1 MERVAPRNLN
11 YDDVLPLAI
20 SSRAQ
25 RRQFASTNGSEFSNT
40 TGATI
45 CKVDVNADSMLDA
58 GHSYLSMTLTNQTGT
73 AHTFLMCD
81 IGCPWIQRLV
91 ISSGGVVIEDI
102 NEYGRLYAAMLLN
115 QTSEDYARNVC
126 GAYGLVGVVG
136 TSAVQAGS
144 LTLHPLGDGA
154 GHAHAASVGGWSSGG
169 EIGYIPTA
177 CSLGAGI
184 TAAGVRPTDN
194 AGHHPTAD
202 GLLVYARDTGAIAKD
217 GSRTIV
223 LPLLSG
229 FLNMDKYIP
238 LIMMNAGF
246 TIEIHLA
253 AANKIGCSV
262 TQQNDAKHSDTLVD
276 SLWKLSNVKYNAQLI
291 DLDASFYGKLRGVMD
306 ASGGVLQLAGQ
317 TYRHYAGQLGS
328 GASEYSITLPARVKS
343 IKSIFGAFIDANQ
356 VNSKTS
362 YGTSVFQNGALTQF
376 RFEIG
381 SVRYPQTDVKMN
393 GFSKS
398 EVVAELHKAF
408 GRLGD
413 YAHSSCV
420 RPKHL
425 FNIQTAVSPISAGSS
440 GLAGFLIGYDFEA
453 FQRVALESGINTA
466 DRSLPVNFICSKTAT
481 TNATQCDFYVLS
493 DAIYYI
499 QSDGTV
505 SVSV

>member
-25 RRQFASTNGSEFSNT
+25 RRQFASTNGSEFSNA

-58 GHSYLSMTLTNQTGT
+58 GHSYLSMTLTNQTATTG
-73 AHTFLMCD
+73 TFLMCD

-91 ISSGGVVIEDI
+91 ITSGGVVIEDI

-136 TSAVQAGS
+136 TTSIIPAS
-144 LTLHPLGDGA
+144 LTIHPLGTATGHSKHNDG
-154 GHAHAASVGGWSSGG
+154 GGWGGGG

-177 CSLGAGI
+177 CALGAGI
-184 TAAGVRPTDN
+184 TSAGVRPADDP
-194 AGHHPTAD
+194 GHHPNAN
-202 GLLVYARDTGAIAKD
+202 GLLVYARDTGAIAEA
-217 GSRTIV
+217 GSRNIV

-253 AANKIGCSV
+253 AANKIGMSV
-262 TQQNDAKHSDTLVD
+262 TQIAGAKHADALVD

-317 TYRHYAGQLGS
+317 TYRHYAGQLGTA
-328 GASEYSITLPARVKS
+328 ASEYSITLPARVKS
-343 IKSIFGAFIDANQ
+343 IKSIFGAFIDSTQ
-356 VNSKTS
+356 VNSKS
-362 YGTSVFQNGALTQF
+362 NYGTSVFQNARLSQF

-393 GFSKS
+393 SLSKS

-425 FNIQTAVSPISAGSS
+425 FNPQTACSAISAGSS

-466 DRSLPVNFICSKTAT
+466 DRSLPVNFICSKGAT
-481 TNATQCDFYVLS
+481 TNATQADFYVLS